1 MYLSSSQVTH
11 FAINPMNTFLALLK
25 ASTQMFVRNKQ
36 ALFFSFFMPMVIM
49 GIFGLVGFDKPQQY
63 DVGLVVSSPAPQTA
77 AYIEQLK
84 AFGLFKF
91 HEGALEDERAALQE
105 GDRSVVI
112 VMPSDFIDAA
122 RTNPQSLTVYVN
134 ESQQAQS
141 QAIISILNQTLDKTS
156 IQLAGGHQYFSVIQE
171 SVDARNLR
179 YIDFLLPGLIGMSV
193 MQMSVFSVAFVFVQY
208 KEKGVLRRLAATP
221 MRPMQFVAANT
232 ITRLVV
238 SVLQAIIF
246 IVMGVLIMDAVVVG
260 SYWLILICILL
271 GALMFLGLGFTISG
285 IAKTVESIPALA
297 NLIVFPM
304 LFLGGTFFPI
314 SGMPDW
320 LQSIAKFLPLSFFS
334 TSLREVMTKDASFG
348 AIKYDLLGMV
358 VWGVVLIVAATYT
371 FGFQER
377 ENA

>member
-1 MYLSSSQVTH
+1 MK
-11 FAINPMNTFLALLK
+11 TFLALLK
-25 ASTQMFVRNKQ
+25 ASVVMFVRNKQ
-36 ALFFSFFMPMVIM
+36 ALFFSFFMPVVIM
-49 GIFGLVGFDKPQQY
+49 GIFGLVGFDKTQQY
-63 DVGLVVSSPAPQTA
+63 DVGIVVNAPAPQTA

-84 AFGLFKF
+84 SFGLFKI
-91 HEGALEDERAALQE
+91 HQGTLEDEQKALKE

-112 VMPSDFIDAA
+112 AMPSDFIDSA
-122 RTNPQSLTVYVN
+122 TVVPQQLTAYIN

-141 QAIISILNQTLDKTS
+141 QAILSIVNQTLDKTS
-156 IQLAGGHQYFSVIQE
+156 IALAGGHQYFSVVQE
-171 SVDARNLR
+171 KVDSRNLH

-221 MRPMQFVAANT
+221 MQPLQFVAANT

-238 SVLQAIIF
+238 SVVQALIF
-246 IVMGVLIMDAVVVG
+246 ILMGVLIMKATVVG
-260 SYWLILICILL
+260 SYLLMLVCILL

-314 SGMPDW
+314 SGMPSW
-320 LQSIAKFLPLSFFS
+320 LQAVAKFLPLSFFT
-334 TSLREVMTKDASFG
+334 TSLREVMTKDASLG
-348 AIKYDLLGMV
+348 MIKWDLLGML
-358 VWGVVLIVAATYT
+358 VWATLLIGTATVT

>member
-1 MYLSSSQVTH
+1 MK
-11 FAINPMNTFLALLK
+11 TFLALLK
-25 ASTQMFVRNKQ
+25 ASTQMFLRNKQ

-84 AFGLFKF
+84 AFSVFKI
-91 HEGALEDERAALQE
+91 HEGTLEDEKAALKE
-105 GDRSVVI
+105 GDRTVVI
-112 VMPSDFIDAA
+112 EMPTDFIDSAVMS
-122 RTNPQSLTVYVN
+122 PQQLTVYVN
-134 ESQQAQS
+134 ESQPAQS
-141 QAIISILNQTLDKTS
+141 QAILSILSQTLDKTS
-156 IQLAGGHQYFSVIQE
+156 IVLAGGHQYFSVVQE
-171 SVDARNLR
+171 KIDSRNLR

-221 MRPMQFVAANT
+221 MRPLQFVAANT

-238 SVLQAIIF
+238 SVVQAIIF

-260 SYWLILICILL
+260 SYWLILLCILL

-285 IAKTVESIPALA
+285 VAKTVESIPALA

-314 SGMPDW
+314 SGMPSW
-320 LQSIAKFLPLSFFS
+320 LQSVAKFLPLSFFT

-348 AIKYDLLGMV
+348 AIKGDLLGML
-358 VWGVVLIVAATYT
+358 VWGVLLIGAATVT